1 MKISIYGAGNQRLYL
16 EQLKVPEKFGGEPP
30 YGGAGM
36 AIEFAKAGHDVVLSE
51 PNRDVM
57 SDDLWKKVEDAG
69 VKVVSDDIEA
79 AKHGE
84 IHVLFTPFGRIT
96 LNIANTI
103 IEHVPENAIICN
115 TCTIPTPVLYRSLEG
130 ILRLKRRDVGISSM
144 HPTGVPGTPSQKY
157 YTIAGKALEGKEYA
171 TEDQINKLVE
181 LVKSVGKIPYVT
193 PADVVPAVAD
203 MGALVTA
210 VALVGVL
217 DYYRVGTQIINAPKD
232 MIEKQILISLQTIA
246 SIIETSGMEGLMKV
260 FNKDALLSS
269 AKNMLID
276 ERQEDLNLALKIIE
290 EFDNST
296 IGEKD
301 ISQTYLVAPQALI
314 KEAVSL
320 IGKSAVEGMIRRSS
334 NKLFK

>member
-1 MKISIYGAGNQRLYL
+1 
-16 EQLKVPEKFGGEPP
+16 
-30 YGGAGM
+30 
-36 AIEFAKAGHDVVLSE
+36 
-51 PNRDVM
+51 
-57 SDDLWKKVEDAG
+57 
-69 VKVVSDDIEA
+69 
-79 AKHGE
+79 
-84 IHVLFTPFGRIT
+84 
-96 LNIANTI
+96 
-103 IEHVPENAIICN
+103 
-115 TCTIPTPVLYRSLEG
+115 
-130 ILRLKRRDVGISSM
+130 
-144 HPTGVPGTPSQKY
+144 
-157 YTIAGKALEGKEYA
+157 
-171 TEDQINKLVE
+171 
-181 LVKSVGKIPYVT
+181 
-193 PADVVPAVAD
+193 

-290 EFDNST
+290 EFDKST

-320 IGKSAVEGMIRRSS
+320 IGKSAVEG
-334 NKLFK
+334 